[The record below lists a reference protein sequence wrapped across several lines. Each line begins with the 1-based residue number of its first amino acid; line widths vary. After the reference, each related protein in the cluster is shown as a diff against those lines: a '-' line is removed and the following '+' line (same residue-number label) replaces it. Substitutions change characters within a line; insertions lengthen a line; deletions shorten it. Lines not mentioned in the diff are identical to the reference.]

1 MDIQWYHQFGDIE
14 IILLSFWIVGYG
26 LYLSRVWK
34 TAQILQERSA
44 WVWLKLP
51 FRLLIFVLGV
61 IALLGPSFGYGKKTV
76 QTIGKDIF
84 FAVDLSASM
93 NAQDIK
99 PSRLER
105 AKFEISNI
113 IQELK
118 ADRVGLVI
126 FSGEAFLQSPLTFD
140 KSALNLFVQTLNTSL
155 IPDSILTTD
164 YDVPLQ
170 LVLERYEKL
179 SENVQDKYFSK
190 VVVLVTDGE
199 DFSLS
204 TLEPLQQLKQK
215 GIKVFALAIGTR
227 EGAKILE
234 PNGVYRKDEDR
245 NEIVTRLEYAT
256 LNQITE
262 ETEAEL
268 FEITAEKNESAQLIT
283 SIQAIKGQRLDVR
296 SVDVSANKFEYFV
309 WFILI
314 LISLDIVFALKILK
328 V

>member
-1 MDIQWYHQFGDIE
+1 MDIQWYHQFGDVE

-34 TAQILQERSA
+34 TAQILQERSV

-105 AKFEISNI
+105 AKFEISKI

-118 ADRVGLVI
+118 ADRVGLII

-140 KSALNLFVQTLNTSL
+140 KSALNLFVQTLNTRL

-164 YDVPLQ
+164 YDAPLQ
-170 LVLERYEKL
+170 LILERYDKL
-179 SENVQDKYFSK
+179 SENSQDKYFSK

-199 DFSLS
+199 DFSQS
-204 TLEPLQQLKQK
+204 TLSPLQELQQR
-215 GIKVFALAIGTR
+215 GVKVFALAIGTR

-234 PNGVYRKDEDR
+234 PRGVYRKDEDG
-245 NEIVTRLEYAT
+245 NEVITRLEYAT

-268 FEITAEKNESAQLIT
+268 FEITAEKNESAQLVST
-283 SIQAIKGQRLDVR
+283 VQAIKGQRLDVR

-309 WFILI
+309 WLILI

-328 V
+328 I